1 MFSVFLEEMKQL
13 TVFMIVG
20 QTILH
25 FGVGKKFER
34 YVKLILA
41 FMVVSQLVFSLGS
54 YFSSKSDIW
63 RPLSK
68 QEYYAKWE
76 EYVTELE
83 EKIEKQQTS
92 LEVKLY
98 EESMK
103 SAENIEGE
111 NGNIIIEKI
120 CIN

>member
-83 EKIEKQQTS
+83 EKIEKQQS
-92 LEVKLY
+92 SQKFWGLY
-98 EESMK
+98 CLM
-103 SAENIEGE
+103 AQ
-111 NGNIIIEKI
+111 
-120 CIN
+120 